1 MSATFVQPTSDV
13 MVAVINPLLGS
24 VVETFNTMLG
34 SKARRGALELRGIDA
49 EPYEISALI
58 ALSGGTKGVICLSF
72 DRLTALEI
80 GARLLGG
87 SNWKLT
93 PAVLD
98 AVGEIANV
106 VAGSA
111 KSKLE
116 MGLNM
121 GLPAI
126 VRRENFCIRFP
137 SGSDPMRLHFDS
149 DIGPF
154 FVDFGFVV
162 SGL

>member
-1 MSATFVQPTSDV
+1 MSATFVQPTSGV
-13 MVAVINPLLGS
+13 MVAIINPLLGS
-24 VVETFNTMLG
+24 VIETFSTMLDC
-34 SKARRGALELRGIDA
+34 KASRGALELRDADA

-58 ALSGGTKGVICLSF
+58 SLTGRAKGVICMSF

-106 VAGSA
+106 VAGAA
-111 KSKLE
+111 KSKLD

-121 GLPAI
+121 GLPTI
-126 VRRENFCIRFP
+126 VRRDDFDIHFP

-149 DIGPF
+149 DAGPF
-154 FVDFGFVV
+154 FIDFGFVV
-162 SGL
+162 SGI